1 MAHLDERA
9 VACGYANYSETYV
22 TYPPKG
28 LLPVPGGTIFY
39 PDECDVWYQVFNAA
53 LLVNP
58 AFNMYRIFDTVRD
71 FPLYTPSPSIRT
83 DLIIFSAV
91 PDPLGCTWFPV
102 SLFLGYHPRWSRAHL
117 VFSHLAVPSHKC
129 RCRRSTLIVKM

>member
-71 FPLYTPSPSIRT
+71 FPLYSLHQSENGPNH
-83 DLIIFSAV
+83 II
-91 PDPLGCTWFPV
+91 
-102 SLFLGYHPRWSRAHL
+102 
-117 VFSHLAVPSHKC
+117 
-129 RCRRSTLIVKM
+129 RSTRSFGMYLVSR